1 MSCILVTSNFLVSHF
16 MPLLP
21 ITQALKKTGHDVR
34 VAAVSE
40 LGPEISK
47 RGLDHLVMTQC
58 SEQAFDDLKHRV
70 QMVPRE
76 DTGKFFMSHFFMDLA
91 PRSAIPGLLE
101 ELELWRPDLIL
112 RESTEFA
119 GLIAAKRLNI
129 RHVRFEIVNGE
140 SEESIAS
147 NYTAEIDA
155 LLSSVS
161 LPASK
166 DGYIRDELAFS
177 AHPGVLDDTV
187 RINTRPPYRF
197 RNSAAARTPV
207 TDRPDWLPDQDTP
220 LIYMTFGTVTAN
232 EGRSRQIFDA
242 SVKAVADLPITVLVT
257 TGKDAPPDLI
267 ENVPDNVV
275 VRDFVDQAEVLAF
288 AEVMVCHGGS
298 GTVLGGLEAGVPMII
313 VPMFADQPDNA
324 RCLEAVGL
332 STTIHEHE
340 VEVLGA
346 KILDILGDPKRKRA
360 AKEAADNFAKLP
372 TLADAVRELVAD

>member
-1 MSCILVTSNFLVSHF
+1 
-16 MPLLP
+16 
-21 ITQALKKTGHDVR
+21 
-34 VAAVSE
+34 
-40 LGPEISK
+40 
-47 RGLDHLVMTQC
+47 
-58 SEQAFDDLKHRV
+58 
-70 QMVPRE
+70 
-76 DTGKFFMSHFFMDLA
+76 
-91 PRSAIPGLLE
+91 
-101 ELELWRPDLIL
+101 
-112 RESTEFA
+112 
-119 GLIAAKRLNI
+119 
-129 RHVRFEIVNGE
+129 
-140 SEESIAS
+140 
-147 NYTAEIDA
+147 
-155 LLSSVS
+155 
-161 LPASK
+161 
-166 DGYIRDELAFS
+166 
-177 AHPGVLDDTV
+177 
-187 RINTRPPYRF
+187 
-197 RNSAAARTPV
+197 V